1 MDALFVSTYRAG
13 VLNVIDDKSTIVDNL
28 AQRCDVVNL
37 LLAVPVELGNQ
48 HTEDWPPALASSI
61 Q

>member
-37 LLAVPVELGNQ
+37 LLAVPVELGN
-48 HTEDWPPALASSI
+48 
-61 Q
+61 